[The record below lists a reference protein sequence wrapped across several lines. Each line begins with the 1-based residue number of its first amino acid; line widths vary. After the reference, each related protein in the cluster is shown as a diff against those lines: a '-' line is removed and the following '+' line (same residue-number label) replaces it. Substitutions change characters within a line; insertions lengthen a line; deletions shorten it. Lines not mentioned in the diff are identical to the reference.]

1 MRVELDVFSG
11 RPNPVWQLDAQAAAA
26 LVALHDVLAAGTA
39 WEAPP
44 ALGYRGFLYTIR
56 SDGCRAYHGAVRT
69 AQTILADPGYSI
81 ERFLIARLP
90 HDWIGLVPMIEGM
103 LRPRE

>member
-11 RPNPVWQLDAQAAAA
+11 RPNPVWQLDAQTAAA
-26 LVALHDVLAAGTA
+26 LSALHDALATGTV
-39 WEAPP
+39 WEEPP

-56 SDGCRAYHGAVRT
+56 SDGCRAYHGAVR
-69 AQTILADPGYSI
+69 AARTILADPGYGI
-81 ERFLIARLP
+81 EHFLIARLP
-90 HDWIGLVPMIEGM
+90 HDWISLVPMIESA